1 MRDVATMNEK
11 AQAWLGNLLGWGQ
24 RRQASDAETLYAEA
38 VRLARNPAFF
48 DTYGVAD
55 DVDGRFDALSLI
67 VALVMR
73 KLKTLDDD
81 GKALS
86 QQLFDSM
93 FADMD
98 LSLREMGA
106 GDIGVSKRVRAMAE
120 AFMGRLES
128 YVDAIDNNDKK
139 SFSAA
144 LNRNLFRGNET
155 IDPLANG
162 LVDYLFALV
171 KEIDNLPAE
180 QVLAGKLDIK

>member
-1 MRDVATMNEK
+1 MRDGATMNEK
-11 AQAWLGNLLGWGQ
+11 AQAWLGNLLGWGK
-24 RRQASDAETLYAEA
+24 RRQSGDAETLYAEA
-38 VRLARNPAFF
+38 VRLARNPSFF

-55 DVDGRFDALSLI
+55 DVDGRFDTLSLI
-67 VALVMR
+67 VVLVMR

-86 QQLFDSM
+86 QELFDSM

-120 AFMGRLES
+120 AFMGRLET
-128 YVDAIDNNDKK
+128 YVYIIDNDDKK

-144 LNRNLFRGNET
+144 LKRNLFRGSET

-171 KEIDNLPAE
+171 KEIDNLPPE
-180 QVLAGKLDIK
+180 RVLSGKLDIE

>member
-24 RRQASDAETLYAEA
+24 RLQASDAETLYVET

-48 DTYGVAD
+48 NTYGVAD

-67 VALVMR
+67 VVLVMR
-73 KLKTLDDD
+73 KLKTLNGD
-81 GKALS
+81 GKVLS

-120 AFMGRLES
+120 AFMGRLET
-128 YVDAIDNNDKK
+128 YVYIIDNNDKK

-144 LNRNLFRGNET
+144 LKRNLFRGNET

-171 KEIDNLPAE
+171 KEIDNLPAD
-180 QVLAGKLDIK
+180 QVLAGKLEIK

>member
-1 MRDVATMNEK
+1 MNEK
-11 AQAWLGNLLGWGQ
+11 SQGWLATLFSWGKKCQ
-24 RRQASDAETLYAEA
+24 TSESEKLYAAAIA
-38 VRLARNPAFF
+38 VARRPVFYRDF
-48 DTYGVAD
+48 GVQD
-55 DVDGRFDALSLI
+55 SVDGRFDALSLVVI
-67 VALVMR
+67 LVMR
-73 KLKTLDDD
+73 RLKNCGDA
-81 GKALS
+81 GKEIS

-128 YVDAIDNNDKK
+128 YVCVIDNNEKK

-144 LNRNLFRGNET
+144 LKRNLFRGSET

-171 KEIDNLPAE
+171 KEIDNLPTDE
-180 QVLAGKLDIK
+180 VLAGKLEIK

>member
-1 MRDVATMNEK
+1 VRDVATMNEK

-24 RRQASDAETLYAEA
+24 RRQADNAEKLYAEA
-38 VRLARNPAFF
+38 VRLARNPAFY
-48 DTYGVAD
+48 DRYGVAD

-73 KLKTLDDD
+73 KLKTLDND

-128 YVDAIDNNDKK
+128 YVDTIDNKK
-139 SFSAA
+139 SFSEA
-144 LNRNLFRGNET
+144 LSRNLFRGDET

-171 KEIDNLPAE
+171 KEIDNLPGE
-180 QVLAGKLDIK
+180 QVLAGMLDIK

>member
-1 MRDVATMNEK
+1 MNEK
-11 AQAWLGNLLGWGQ
+11 PQAWLGNLLGWGQ
-24 RRQASDAETLYAEA
+24 RRQGSDAETLYAAA

-55 DVDGRFDALSLI
+55 NVDGRFDALSLI
-67 VALVMR
+67 MALVMR

-86 QQLFDSM
+86 QQLFDAM

-120 AFMGRLES
+120 AFIGRLES

-144 LNRNLFRGNET
+144 LSRNLFRGNKT
-155 IDPLANG
+155 IDPLTNG
-162 LVDYLFALV
+162 LVDYLVALV
-171 KEIDNLPAE
+171 EEIDNLPAE
-180 QVLAGKLDIK
+180 HILMGKLDIE

>member
-24 RRQASDAETLYAEA
+24 RLQASDAETLYVET

-48 DTYGVAD
+48 NTYGVAD

-67 VALVMR
+67 VVLVMR
-73 KLKTLDDD
+73 KLKTLNGD
-81 GKALS
+81 GKVLS

-120 AFMGRLES
+120 AFMGRLET
-128 YVDAIDNNDKK
+128 YVYIIDNNDKK

-144 LNRNLFRGNET
+144 LKRNLFRGNET

-171 KEIDNLPAE
+171 KEIDNLPPE
-180 QVLAGKLDIK
+180 RVLSGKLDIE